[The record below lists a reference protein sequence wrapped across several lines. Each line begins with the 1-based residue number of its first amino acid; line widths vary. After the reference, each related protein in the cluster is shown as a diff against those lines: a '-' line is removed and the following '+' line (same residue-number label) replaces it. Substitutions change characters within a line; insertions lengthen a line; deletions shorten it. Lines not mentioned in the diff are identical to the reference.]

1 MSDSRMSARIQH
13 AITAIWVSDYAQ
25 PLSPMVE
32 DPDRVL
38 CAVMES
44 VLPLNDTGMA
54 REVSNLRTS
63 GL

>member
-1 MSDSRMSARIQH
+1 
-13 AITAIWVSDYAQ
+13 
-25 PLSPMVE
+25 MVE